1 MEHYPPLVLN
11 GQFSNLISR
20 YKVLESTRELEEA
33 INENV
38 CVLLVGHFQSGKSS
52 TLLFEKYQKELFL
65 YTIIKNII
73 DFDKK
78 NWEKYGE
85 EMIVIMIDEF
95 DQFLLN
101 IHHQNDTVYQI
112 DKLPQEL
119 SQESQYK
126 KQPHSCLQQPVGIFP
141 NLDFSEK
148 VVDDIYSCTNGYA
161 GLEGLFA
168 SLCIEYASNKV
179 VLDFSKWNERF
190 TEFIRNPPKR
200 KISAIKVIEKYLTE
214 NTDNNDNTNTYIKDV
229 RCLLEHFLQ
238 RGSLPS
244 SEFNDNDI

>member
-1 MEHYPPLVLN
+1 MGFFRGL
-11 GQFSNLISR
+11 
-20 YKVLESTRELEEA
+20 
-33 INENV
+33 
-38 CVLLVGHFQSGKSS
+38 CD
-52 TLLFEKYQKELFL
+52 LLFLNL
-65 YTIIKNII
+65 CKNII

-119 SQESQYK
+119 SQESQYM

-141 NLDFSEK
+141 SPLNSVKIIDRNLDFSEK

-238 RGSLPS
+238 RESLPS

>member
-1 MEHYPPLVLN
+1 M
-11 GQFSNLISR
+11 SNF
-20 YKVLESTRELEEA
+20 T
-33 INENV
+33 
-38 CVLLVGHFQSGKSS
+38 
-52 TLLFEKYQKELFL
+52 
-65 YTIIKNII
+65 
-73 DFDKK
+73 
-78 NWEKYGE
+78 
-85 EMIVIMIDEF
+85 
-95 DQFLLN
+95 
-101 IHHQNDTVYQI
+101 
-112 DKLPQEL
+112 
-119 SQESQYK
+119 K
-126 KQPHSCLQQPVGIFP
+126 KQHIKFFHDIQVDR

-238 RGSLPS
+238 RESLPS